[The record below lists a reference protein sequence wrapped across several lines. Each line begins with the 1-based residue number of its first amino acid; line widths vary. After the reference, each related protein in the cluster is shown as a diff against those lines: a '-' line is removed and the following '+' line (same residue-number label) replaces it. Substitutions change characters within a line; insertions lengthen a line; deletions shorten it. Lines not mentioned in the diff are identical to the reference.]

1 MTVTHG
7 IMHTIGSVEHAC
19 MEVWIGRDGER
30 HGPYKEVDVRQW
42 LRSGQV
48 SPQDLGWHE
57 GMTDWQPLST
67 LFPDEVR
74 TAPPAFTP
82 PPASPYD
89 AGTRTA
95 DTAATLTDYAGF
107 WKRVAAYVLDALV
120 LWIPNMLLSSLFGAN
135 EAAEAYL
142 QAKLAAGSDPQLA
155 LQAFNTYFHAIGPAL
170 MAQTVLTWLYFAAC
184 ESSAWQATL
193 GKRAL
198 GIRVT
203 DLAGS
208 RISFLRATGRYFGK
222 LLSAFMLCFGFLMV
236 AWTQRKQGLHDM
248 LAQTLVLN
256 GRPGEVPSQQS
267 QTRRDQ
273 GSISA

>member
-1 MTVTHG
+1 
-7 IMHTIGSVEHAC
+7 

-48 SPQDLGWHE
+48 SPQDLGWYE
-57 GMTDWQPLST
+57 GLADWQPLSI

-74 TAPPAFTP
+74 AAQPAFTP
-82 PPASPYD
+82 PPTPLYD
-89 AGTRTA
+89 AGTSATDA
-95 DTAATLTDYAGF
+95 SAALTDYAGF
-107 WKRVAAYVLDALV
+107 WKRVAAYILDALV

-135 EAAEAYL
+135 EAAETYL

-155 LQAFNTYFHAIGPAL
+155 LQAFDTYLHALGPAL
-170 MAQTVLTWLYFAAC
+170 MAQTVLTWLYFAVC
-184 ESSAWQATL
+184 ESSVWQGTL

-203 DLAGS
+203 NLTGG
-208 RISFLRATGRYFGK
+208 RISFMRASGRYFGK
-222 LLSAFMLCFGFLMV
+222 LLSAFILCFGFLMV

-256 GRPGEVPSQQS
+256 GRPGEEPSPHS
-267 QTRRDQ
+267 SSRDQ
-273 GSISA
+273 GSLSA